1 MTSQREGAKV
11 QRREGGRN
19 SVILAANEPGGLP
32 PGEAWLH
39 LASGAGEPALNM
51 AWDEGLLEDVARLGA
66 PVLRLYAW
74 SVPAATFGY
83 AQRYADVERLTPLRP
98 LIRRPTGGGVVP
110 HESDW
115 TYTVVFPPSHW
126 WYASRA
132 RESYQRLHVWIQASL
147 ERVGLGTALAA
158 TPAVGAPTHCFV
170 RTEQFDVLWRGV
182 KIAGAAQR
190 RTRDGLLIQG
200 SVQPPPGADREA
212 WERSLLEQAVA
223 AWGVSWRRFTPDKAL
238 CARVEALAFE
248 KYAQPAYHQRR

>member
-1 MTSQREGAKV
+1 MQREGATV
-11 QRREGGRN
+11 PRRGRDRD
-19 SVILAANEPGGLP
+19 SWSRLATEPGGLA
-32 PGEAWLH
+32 PGETWLH

-51 AWDEGLLEDVARLGA
+51 AWDEGLLEGVARLGA
-66 PVLRLYAW
+66 PVLRFYAW

-110 HESDW
+110 HDRDW
-115 TYTVVFPPSHW
+115 TYTVVFPPSHG

-132 RESYQRLHVWIQASL
+132 RESYERLHVWIQASL
-147 ERVGLGTALAA
+147 DRLGLGTALAA

-170 RTEQFDVLWRGV
+170 RAEQFDVLWRGV

-223 AWGVSWRRFTPDKAL
+223 AWGVSWRRLTPDAGL
-238 CARVEALAFE
+238 CARVEALACE
-248 KYAQPAYHQRR
+248 KYAQSAYHQRR